1 MVALNSPCPFF
12 KRTTIRI
19 VDRLPQRLEGIQG
32 DDPAVR
38 TSLAIDDHDLLDRGD
53 VGPLFEQLVHL
64 PLVFRKDHSTLGV
77 GDDVSTLIGGVR
89 RVDGRGCAA
98 RTQDA
103 DIRKNPLDA
112 RSRQNGAAILELE
125 TQLDETERDRADL
138 SAHFAPAHRLPST
151 VLGKQEGLH
160 IWSRPNAMQE
170 HLWN

>member
-1 MVALNSPCPFF
+1 MAAMVPIASIASPSNTQQSWVSSTPLGRPVVPGGVDQRGEVVALNGPCPFF
-12 KRTTIRI
+12 KSTTIRI

-38 TSLAIDDHDLLDRGD
+38 TSLALDDHDLLDRGD
-53 VGPLFEQLVHL
+53 VGSLFEQLVHL

-98 RTQDA
+98 CTQDA

-112 RSRQNGAAILELE
+112 RSR
-125 TQLDETERDRADL
+125 
-138 SAHFAPAHRLPST
+138 
-151 VLGKQEGLH
+151 
-160 IWSRPNAMQE
+160 
-170 HLWN
+170 